1 MKVKLTPP
9 QQKLLDKM
17 SKEENGFTIHESEIQ
32 RIMKTNLFDNHRER
46 NIADKLVQLG
56 VLKYEE
62 LNQSDYADYDVDW
75 SWHFVISINN

>member
-9 QQKLLDKM
+9 QQRLLDKM
-17 SKEENGFTIHESEIQ
+17 SKEENGFTIYESEVQ
-32 RIMKTNLFDNHRER
+32 RKMKTNLFANHRER

-62 LNQSDYADYDVDW
+62 LNEVD
-75 SWHFVISINN
+75 SAFHFVISINN